1 MRVQKTSA
9 EGRHE
14 ISGPKARTDK
24 NDRFSKMLERSRGES
39 GPQFSLA
46 GENQSSAMRDVT
58 PQPASISSAPAS
70 IDVEHLA
77 AEIVDHISS
86 HQSSGARSVEIQ
98 FNSQTLQGLRV
109 SLRSTEQGQVAI
121 NFLTTVPQVAGL
133 VQKNLGSLR
142 VALESKGIRVTQ
154 LVVSRRPG

>member
-1 MRVQKTSA
+1 MRVQKTST

-14 ISGPKARTDK
+14 ISAVKAKTEK
-24 NDRFSKMLERSRGES
+24 SDRFSKILERSRGES
-39 GPQFSLA
+39 GPQFNLA

-58 PQPASISSAPAS
+58 PQSERIFTAPAS
-70 IDVEHLA
+70 ADLERLA

-86 HQSSGARSVEIQ
+86 HRSNGARSVEIQ

-121 NFLTTVPQVAGL
+121 NFLTPVPRVAGL

-142 VALESKGIRVTQ
+142 LALESKGIRVTQ
-154 LVVSRRPG
+154 LEVSRRPG